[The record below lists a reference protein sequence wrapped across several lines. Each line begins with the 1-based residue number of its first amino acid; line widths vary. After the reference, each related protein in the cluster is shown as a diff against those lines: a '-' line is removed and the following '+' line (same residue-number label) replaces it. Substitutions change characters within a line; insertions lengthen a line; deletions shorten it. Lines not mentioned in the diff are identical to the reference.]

1 MTDRI
6 PSIRVTVMPADMNP
20 YGGAF
25 GGWIVS
31 QMALGAA
38 SQASRVAKGRAI
50 LVAADELRFPA
61 GMLCG
66 DELSVYVTLEKS
78 GRSSMTFVA
87 EAERR
92 DRDSDFTQVAATGRF
107 TFVAVDDNNR
117 PRPLSDSPISDSIS
131 QEG

>member
-1 MTDRI
+1 
-6 PSIRVTVMPADMNP
+6 MPGDMNP

-31 QMALGAA
+31 QMALGVAA
-38 SQASRVAKGRAI
+38 QASRIAKGRAI
-50 LVAADELRFPA
+50 LVAADDLRFPA

-66 DELSVYVTLEKS
+66 DELSVYVTLEKT
-78 GRSSMTFVA
+78 GRSSMTFAA

-92 DRDSDFTQVAATGRF
+92 DRDSDLTQSVATGRF
-107 TFVAVDDNNR
+107 TFVAVDDSNR
-117 PRPLSDSPISDSIS
+117 PRPVPNSTHVLN